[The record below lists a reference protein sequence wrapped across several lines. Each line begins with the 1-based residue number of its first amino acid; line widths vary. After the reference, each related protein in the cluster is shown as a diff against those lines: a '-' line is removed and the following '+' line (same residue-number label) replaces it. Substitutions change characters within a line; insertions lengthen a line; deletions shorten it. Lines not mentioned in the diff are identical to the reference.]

1 MEAQKFDIVIIGAGP
16 AGCACAYMLSGKGL
30 KVVLI
35 EKDCFPRDKIC
46 GDALSADVVNQF
58 FRMDAALAEKFIQT
72 SPKQASNGVRFFAPN
87 TQFVDVDFTNP
98 KHKEAAGF
106 VMKRLEFDHFFA
118 EQIKQLSDISF
129 FENETV
135 KDVRLEDGHVLI
147 ATQNHH
153 FTTKMVVGADGA
165 NSIVNR
171 KLANHQI
178 DKKHHSVG
186 LRQYYQN
193 VEGMTENGHIEL
205 HFYKEIL
212 PGYFWIFPLPEGKAN
227 VGLGMLS
234 STVSKNK
241 INLKKEFETL
251 LTKHP
256 NIKDRFKNATPLENI
271 KGFGLPLGSKKKK
284 LSGNHFILLGDAAS
298 LIDPFTGEGIGNA
311 IRSGRIAATHLE
323 SAFQKNLFNAQ
334 FNKSYDTKI
343 YKATW
348 QELRVSASLQKL
360 LRFPWLFNFVIKKA
374 KKNQSLQL
382 LLTSMLN
389 DVSIKKELLKPTF
402 YFKLLFS

>member
-1 MEAQKFDIVIIGAGP
+1 MEVQKFDIVIIGAGP

-30 KVVLI
+30 KVALI

-72 SPKQASNGVRFFAPN
+72 NPKQASNGVRFFAPN
-87 TQFVDVDFTNP
+87 AQFVDVDFTNP

-118 EQIKQLSDISF
+118 EQVKKRSDISF

-135 KDVRLEDGHVLI
+135 KDVKTEDDHVLI

-171 KLANHQI
+171 KLANQQI
-178 DKKHHSVG
+178 DKKHHSAG

-234 STVSKNK
+234 STVSKKK

-271 KGFGLPLGSKKKK
+271 KGFSLPLGSKKKK
-284 LSGNHFILLGDAAS
+284 LSGAHFILLGDAAS

-323 SAFQKNLFNAQ
+323 SAFQKKTFDAQ

-374 KKNQSLQL
+374 RKNKSLQL

-389 DVSIKKELLKPTF
+389 DVSIKKELLKPAF